1 MYFEDIYN
9 KIAPLWKQE
18 FSLDGIEE
26 TETYIEDISNEWNR
40 LDNELRKSNYS
51 WWEFSMLYAIYQVLS
66 DFGEKKY
73 KKEKIDSL
81 TFDEVPVALFE
92 KKFRENMEPE
102 DEFEGNEEYLS
113 RYKGFKN
120 PPSLGM

>member
-40 LDNELRKSNYS
+40 LDNELRESNYS
-51 WWEFSMLYAIYQVLS
+51 WWEFSMLYAIYQVLMILA
-66 DFGEKKY
+66 KKSIR
-73 KKEKIDSL
+73 KRRLIL
-81 TFDEVPVALFE
+81 
-92 KKFRENMEPE
+92 
-102 DEFEGNEEYLS
+102 
-113 RYKGFKN
+113 
-120 PPSLGM
+120 